1 MAPLGRILIVD
12 DEEPVCEVLGE
23 YFATQGYAV
32 ETAGSGAD
40 ALAVVAR
47 ARPDLVLL
55 DIRMPGLDGVETL
68 RRIRALDGG
77 VVVIMVTANEDV
89 ALARET
95 LKIGAFDY
103 VAKPFDFSYLDR
115 AVAAAFLQ
123 AAGPA
128 PARARPASAADEAW
142 SGLARAVFH
151 ATRRM
156 SGPARTATGA
166 RLEDAA
172 LAAAREAAGGH
183 ADAARQWLGQLAL
196 LVEIAA
202 DLGDLPAAERTAVEG
217 ALEATRRALAPAR

>member
-1 MAPLGRILIVD
+1 MSAPIV
-12 DEEPVCEVLGE
+12 
-23 YFATQGYAV
+23 
-32 ETAGSGAD
+32 AGWTFCAAAAS
-40 ALAVVAR
+40 AR
-47 ARPDLVLL
+47 AFS
-55 DIRMPGLDGVETL
+55 G
-68 RRIRALDGG
+68 RA
-77 VVVIMVTANEDV
+77 
-89 ALARET
+89 R
-95 LKIGAFDY
+95 K
-103 VAKPFDFSYLDR
+103 R
-115 AVAAAFLQ
+115 ASRSAPCFCFAAAKLTSTSP
-123 AAGPA
+123 PA
-128 PARARPASAADEAW
+128 NEAW
-142 SGLARAVFH
+142 SSLARAVFH

>member
-1 MAPLGRILIVD
+1 MAPIGRILIVD
-12 DEEPVCEVLGE
+12 DEEPVREVLGE

-32 ETAGSGAD
+32 ETAGSGTD
-40 ALAVVAR
+40 ALAVVER
-47 ARPDLVLL
+47 ERPDLVLL
-55 DIRMPGLDGVETL
+55 DVRMPGLDGVETL
-68 RRIRALDGG
+68 RRIRTLDGA

-123 AAGPA
+123 AGGLA
-128 PARARPASAADEAW
+128 PARPAPPANEAW
-142 SGLARAVFH
+142 SSLARAVFH

-166 RLEDAA
+166 RLEDTA
-172 LAAAREAAGGH
+172 LAAAREAVGGH
-183 ADAARQWLGQLAL
+183 PDAACQWLGQLEL

-202 DLGDLPAAERTAVEG
+202 DLGDLPAAERAVVER
-217 ALEATRRALAPAR
+217 ALEATRRSLPHPR